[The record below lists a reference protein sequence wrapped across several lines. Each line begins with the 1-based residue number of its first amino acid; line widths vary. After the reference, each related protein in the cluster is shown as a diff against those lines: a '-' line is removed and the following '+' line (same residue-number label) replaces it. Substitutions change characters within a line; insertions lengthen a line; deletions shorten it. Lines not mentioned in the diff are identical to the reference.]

1 MVGQGLGPWSL
12 RRTFAGILGGLL
24 AVALLA
30 GPAFAAPSPSLH
42 VSYEGSGYVQGQVTW
57 NGADVDQASGPS
69 SSLSTSLTNT
79 IHLVYTWLSPSSSPT
94 KTYTVSDARLQML
107 YFGQALSTRDVI
119 ESNPPAATNGTIDM
133 DWAPPSVLHYLIAG
147 SYELTASLLAPNGT
161 TMWTENFYVDSS
173 APFAVGALIPL
184 ILLAVAAYE
193 VYGLL
198 VSGRHD
204 RPKAPS
210 PPKRWTE
217 KKPAKPA
224 SADEDA
230 APAPEEPADA
240 GPAPPEGE
248 P

>member
-1 MVGQGLGPWSL
+1 MVRQGLGPSSL
-12 RRTFAGILGGLL
+12 RRFSAGILGALL
-24 AVALLA
+24 ALALLA
-30 GPAFAAPSPSLH
+30 GPAFGAPSASLH
-42 VSYEGSGYVQGQVTW
+42 VTYEGSGYVQGQVTW
-57 NGADVDQASGPS
+57 NGADVDQAKAPS
-69 SSLSTSLTNT
+69 SALSTGLTNT
-79 IHLVYTWLSPSSSPT
+79 IHLVYTWLAPSSSPS

-107 YFGQALSTRDVI
+107 YFGQALSTRDVV

-133 DWAPPSVLHYLIAG
+133 DWAPPNVLHYLLAG

-173 APFAVGALIPL
+173 APFTIGALIPL

-204 RPKAPS
+204 RPKAPT
-210 PPKRWTE
+210 PPKRWAE
-217 KKPAKPA
+217 KEKAKPA
-224 SADEDA
+224 SADEEA
-230 APAPEEPADA
+230 PPAPEETPEA